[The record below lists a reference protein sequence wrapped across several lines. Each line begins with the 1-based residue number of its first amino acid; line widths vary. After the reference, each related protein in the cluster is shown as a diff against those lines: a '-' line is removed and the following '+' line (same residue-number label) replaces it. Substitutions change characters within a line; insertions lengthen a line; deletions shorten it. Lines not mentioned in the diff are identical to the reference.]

1 METYTI
7 HEYESFTCSTE
18 FSDSSFK
25 VLPKSTF
32 NRLKQFIIENNS
44 SNDSN
49 TWDFMTISFKRN
61 GTEVITA
68 KNYVGVIAMNDGSII
83 EILPK
88 IAKGNEVGD
97 EAARK
102 ILLAMLRTLVDFPC
116 KSHGFA
122 NIDVAHIPIFDVF
135 ISMFINEVSNLLKKG
150 LKSNYIPYEENVPFL
165 KGKLLFNSHIKHNFA
180 HLERFFIEHHPY
192 NINRPENKLIKT
204 TLAYLYRY
212 CSNIK
217 TKRELLNLLNLFDD
231 IEYSR
236 NLEADFN
243 ACSDA
248 RDMKNYQTIL
258 LWSKIFLRGNS
269 FSNTQGKHLATALLF
284 PMEKLFESYVA
295 QKFRETLNVNRY
307 SLSAQ
312 DCSHNLFEN
321 IFALRPDIVIKDEF
335 TNNTVVMDTK
345 WKLLDSTK
353 SNFGISQADMYQMY
367 AYGKK
372 YNTDSIIL
380 LYPKNNNP
388 EKEVSPKKFD
398 AKEETSNVI
407 VHVRFVD
414 LSQDLENGNCISSIV
429 EEFFQC

>member
-18 FSDSSFK
+18 FNDSSFK

-32 NRLKQFIIENNS
+32 NKLKQFIIENNS

-68 KNYVGVIAMNDGSII
+68 KNYVGVIAMSDGSII

-88 IAKGNEVGD
+88 IAKENAD
-97 EAARK
+97 DDKTARK

-135 ISMFINEVSNLLKKG
+135 ISMFIDEVSNLLKKG
-150 LKSNYIPYEENVPFL
+150 LKSNYIPYEENATFL

-204 TLAYLYRY
+204 TLSYLYRY

-231 IEYSR
+231 IEPSK

-248 RDMKNYQTIL
+248 RDMKNYQNIL

-284 PMEKLFESYVA
+284 PMEKLFESYIA
-295 QKFRETLNVNRY
+295 QKFRETLDVSRY
-307 SLSAQ
+307 TLSAQ
-312 DCSHNLFEN
+312 DCSHNLFDN
-321 IFALRPDIVIKDEF
+321 IFALRPDIVIKDELIA
-335 TNNTVVMDTK
+335 NTVVLDTK

-372 YNTDSIIL
+372 YNTDSIVL
-380 LYPKNNNP
+380 LYPKNNDPN
-388 EKEVSPKKFD
+388 KEVSPKKFD

-407 VHVRFVD
+407 VHVRFID
-414 LSQDLENGNCISSIV
+414 LSKDLENGNCISSIV